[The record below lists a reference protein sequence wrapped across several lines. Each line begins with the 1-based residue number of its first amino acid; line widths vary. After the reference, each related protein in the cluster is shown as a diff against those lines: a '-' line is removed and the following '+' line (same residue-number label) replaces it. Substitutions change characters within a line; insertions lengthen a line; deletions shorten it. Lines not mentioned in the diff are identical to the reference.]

1 MILQARPT
9 EVNPT
14 NSFRNSLI
22 VLLVALFLALP
33 FFLDPYFLHILIMTF
48 LFAYLSRSWDL
59 IGGYAGQFFL
69 GPVAMFGIGGYTST
83 LLSVHFGLPPWI
95 GMLVGG
101 ILGTIVG
108 VLLCYVS
115 FRFGLK
121 GIYFGLVTLT
131 FPEICRVIVLNLN
144 VFGGVNGILI
154 PFKERSALGS
164 LLYMQFEGKIPFYY
178 ISFLMMLLSLYVMH
192 RIQKSRSGYYYM
204 ALRENEDAAEAV
216 GVDTLKYKLM
226 VTGIGCFFLAIGGT
240 FHAQYLMMVNPESF
254 FGIGVTL
261 EIIIRSIVGG
271 VGTLFGPVIGSFIL
285 TPLSDISR
293 AVLGGYRGVH
303 LMLFGAIIVAI
314 IIFLPQGVGEWL
326 GRGYRFLEARFEK
339 RMPFSAK
346 EDKDESTKN
355 K

>member
-1 MILQARPT
+1 MILETKRPG
-9 EVNPT
+9 VN
-14 NSFRNSLI
+14 RSLFVRKFLFGVAI
-22 VLLVALFLALP
+22 ALFLVLP

-48 LFAYLSRSWDL
+48 LFAYLARSWDL

-69 GPVAMFGIGGYTST
+69 GPVAMFGIGAYTST
-83 LLSVHFGLPPWI
+83 LLNVHFALPPWI
-95 GMLVGG
+95 GMIVGG
-101 ILGTIVG
+101 FLGTLVG

-131 FPEICRVIVLNLN
+131 FPEICRVLVTNLN

-154 PFKERSALGS
+154 PFQERSALGA
-164 LLYMQFEGKIPFYY
+164 LLYMQFDGKLPYY
-178 ISFLMMLLSLYVMH
+178 YLAFLLMLLSLYVMH
-192 RIQKSRSGYYYM
+192 CIQKSRSGYYYL
-204 ALRENEDAAEAV
+204 ALRENEEAAEAV
-216 GVDTLKYKLM
+216 GVDTLRYKLL

-254 FGIGVTL
+254 FGIGFTL
-261 EIIIRSIVGG
+261 EVIIRSIVGG
-271 VGTLFGPVIGSFIL
+271 VGTLFGPIIGSFIL
-285 TPLSDISR
+285 TPLSDLSR
-293 AVLGGYRGVH
+293 AFLGGYRGVH

-326 GRGYRFLEARFEK
+326 GRGYSFIERRFGN
-339 RMPFSAK
+339 RMAVSTK
-346 EDKDESTKN
+346 EDRDEPIKN

>member
-1 MILQARPT
+1 MILKTGQTSGA
-9 EVNPT
+9 
-14 NSFRNSLI
+14 NSFRVFLVAALI
-22 VLLVALFLALP
+22 ALFLVLP

-48 LFAYLSRSWDL
+48 LFAYLARSWDL

-69 GPVAMFGIGGYTST
+69 GPAAMFGIGAYTST
-83 LLSVHFGLPPWI
+83 LLSVHFNLPPWI
-95 GMLVGG
+95 GMLAGG

-121 GIYFGLVTLT
+121 GMYFGLVTLT
-131 FPEICRVIVLNLN
+131 FPEICRVLVTNLD

-154 PFKERSALGS
+154 PFKERSPLGAFI
-164 LLYMQFEGKIPFYY
+164 YMQFEGKIPYYY
-178 ISFLMMLLSLYVMH
+178 ISFLMMLLSLLVMH
-192 RIQKSRSGYYYM
+192 LIQKSKSGYYYL
-204 ALRENEDAAEAV
+204 ALRENEEAAEAV
-216 GVDTLKYKLM
+216 GVDTLRYKLL

-254 FGIGVTL
+254 FGIGFTL
-261 EIIIRSIVGG
+261 EVIIRSIVGG
-271 VGTLFGPVIGSFIL
+271 VGTLFGPIIGSFIL

-293 AVLGGYRGVH
+293 GVLGGYRGVH

-314 IIFLPQGVGEWL
+314 IIFLPQGVSEWL
-326 GRGYRFLEARFEK
+326 GRGYRFIETRLQRKGPVTVREN
-339 RMPFSAK
+339 
-346 EDKDESTKN
+346 KDEPAKN